1 MLYNTV
7 WNIGDFEGF
16 EEIQLNFINEKDF
29 FVLWIF

>member
-16 EEIQLNFINEKDF
+16 EETQSNSTNEKDSL
-29 FVLWIF
+29 VSWTS